1 MICVSIA
8 ESTLDE
14 CRAALKGLEL
24 AEIRIDKTGLSLV
37 EIKELFSAPLKMIA
51 TCRPGTRPD
60 DDRMAALLGAIA
72 AGAAYVDFE
81 IASPPQFRD
90 RILAA
95 AREKHCRIII
105 SYHNHTE
112 TPLKQVLLL
121 TIEECFD
128 LGADIAKVVC
138 RVQSVQ
144 DCARLFSLYET
155 RKNVVALGLG
165 KLGLITRIAG
175 PFFGAP
181 LTYACLAPGK
191 ETAEGQPDI
200 ASLRAVLKLIEHDS

>member
-60 DDRMAALLGAIA
+60 DDRMAALLAAIA

-155 RKNVVALGLG
+155 RNNVVALGLG

>member
-95 AREKHCRIII
+95 AREKNCRIII

>member
-60 DDRMAALLGAIA
+60 DDRMAALLAAIA

-95 AREKHCRIII
+95 AREKNCRIII

>member
-8 ESTLDE
+8 EPTLDE

-24 AEIRIDKTGLSLV
+24 AEIRIDKTGLSVAEL
-37 EIKELFSAPLKMIA
+37 KELFSAPLKLIA

-60 DDRMAALLGAIA
+60 EARMEALLTAIS
-72 AGAAYVDFE
+72 AGAAYVDTE
-81 IASPPQFRD
+81 IDSPPQFRD

-95 AREKHCRIII
+95 AKEKHCRIIV
-105 SYHNHTE
+105 SYHNHNE

-200 ASLRAVLKLIEHDS
+200 ASLRAVLKLIEHES